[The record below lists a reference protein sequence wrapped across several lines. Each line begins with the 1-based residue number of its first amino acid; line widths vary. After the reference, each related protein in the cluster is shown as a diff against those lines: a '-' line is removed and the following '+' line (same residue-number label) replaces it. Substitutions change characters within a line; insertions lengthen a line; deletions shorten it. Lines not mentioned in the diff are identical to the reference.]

1 MNFNTE
7 RVRAIAAALDPFETG
22 CAVTV
27 ALKISDDTCKMG
39 EEQRALFMAL
49 YDALPEK
56 SCDLFEDDVSDLIT
70 SAREERTEAIV
81 AKIKPLR
88 EFAMD
93 KITRPKMKAFKADI
107 RKRYSA

>member
-7 RVRAIAAALDPFETG
+7 RLQEIAAALDPFETG

-27 ALKISDDTCKMG
+27 ALKISDDTCKMST
-39 EEQRALFMAL
+39 EQKALFMAL

-56 SCDLFEDDVSDLIT
+56 KCNLFENDVTALIAAGRSSLT
-70 SAREERTEAIV
+70 EEITAQ
-81 AKIKPLR
+81 IKPLR

-107 RKRYSA
+107 RKRYAA